1 MQAAKVLNG
10 TDMNN
15 DGEGDF
21 GVCFV
26 SPTGIESQLLFALE
40 YKLLKVYILRA
51 EVSDFLQIRA
61 DISEFLRY
69 DVFRSFMDGDCKHCV
84 SV

>member
-1 MQAAKVLNG
+1 MAKEILASVSLVQLVL
-10 TDMNN
+10 
-15 DGEGDF
+15 
-21 GVCFV
+21 
-26 SPTGIESQLLFALE
+26 SPNFCFALE

-69 DVFRSFMDGDCKHCV
+69 DVFRSFMDGDCQHCV